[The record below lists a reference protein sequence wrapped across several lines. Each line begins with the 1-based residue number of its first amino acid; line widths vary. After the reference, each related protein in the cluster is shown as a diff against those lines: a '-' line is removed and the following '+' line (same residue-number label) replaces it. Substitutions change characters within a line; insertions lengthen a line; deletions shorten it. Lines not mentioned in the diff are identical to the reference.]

1 MRGEI
6 AMNDGIHTLEKR
18 MAGLSAAEEF
28 FDFFRIAYDQ
38 GIVHVNRLHI
48 LKRWHQYIERERSA
62 IESMPEDGA
71 QERYR
76 SLLQKAYEDFVI
88 SNAATE
94 KVFKVFQDADGPR
107 FSLAK
112 LSATLPSQAKSPLAG

>member
-1 MRGEI
+1 MWGEI
-6 AMNDGIHTLEKR
+6 AMNDGIHIIGKR

-28 FDFFRIAYDQ
+28 FDFFGIAYDQ

-62 IESMPEDGA
+62 IQSLTEDDV

-76 SLLQKAYEDFVI
+76 SLLQNAYEDFVI

-94 KVFKVFQDADGPR
+94 KVFKVFRDAEGSR

-112 LSATLPSQAKSPLAG
+112 LSATLPSQANASLAG